1 MSERKFLPNGEEII
15 RKIQT
20 TNRDVSFGLGKWEDV
35 YVVYMET
42 YEGRVDF
49 VISFTDKDE
58 ANRMCQFLVDAYEEG
73 YTDGKNQALMYM
85 GM

>member
-1 MSERKFLPNGEEII
+1 MSDRNFLPNGEEII

-20 TNRDVSFGLGKWEDV
+20 TNRDVSFGLGKWEEA
-35 YVVYMET
+35 YLVYMET

-73 YTDGKNQALMYM
+73 YNDGKNQALMYM